1 MVDEFCCYLG
11 AIWPAAVLGFYVLD
25 AVITYKH
32 LLAAGIFVD
41 AIVEGIRAFA
51 TVHAMAQL
59 DKAWVLESLAKL
71 MVHALIK
78 DVH

>member
-1 MVDEFCCYLG
+1 MIGEFCCYLG
-11 AIWPAAVLGFYVLD
+11 AIWPAAVLRFYVLD
-25 AVITYKH
+25 AVITDEH
-32 LLAAGIFVD
+32 LLAAGIFIN

-71 MVHALIK
+71 MVHAFIK
-78 DVH
+78 DIH